1 MLKFTSFCANH
12 EESFLTKPHA
22 SNKVSTP
29 LPIQHVNYMS
39 YEDIPILVVDDAK
52 FSSAIIAKALRSG
65 GFSNVRF
72 TNNPLQALRSLEKRP
87 AQILIADWLMPSMD
101 GLELTRRVKKLDE
114 ATGHFTYV
122 MLLTARD
129 DFDAMTRAFDEGVD
143 DFLNK
148 ANLRAQLLPRVIAA
162 QRLAGVQNELLRTN
176 KLLRKKIRELQTT
189 DLVDPVT
196 GLGNLKFTLERI
208 SDTIKHAETRG
219 GAACILLVGINNL
232 SVIEE
237 QYEESIIDELMS
249 GIGAKVRQ
257 LVRPLDVVT
266 RPEANMFAV
275 ITVQPDVENCTSQS
289 FRRIFD
295 NLYMHSFKTS
305 DGYIPVVVG
314 VSICAADA
322 ETGFPKPKI
331 FMRHAYDGLTRSFDT
346 GLITIAPLDA
356 PSTQLS

>member
-1 MLKFTSFCANH
+1 KAIGTAGDFSLIVVDATSNDGPATEDQVTFTS
-12 EESFLTKPHA
+12 SFTGPNDKEYTIKVDRVLHRGPHHTFLGGVGTNFVHHGRTGIGFKMMPQLFAYVAFWGVAELSIDGEVVA
-22 SNKVSTP
+22 SNRFIHAMLT
-29 LPIQHVNYMS
+29 
-39 YEDIPILVVDDAK
+39 D
-52 FSSAIIAKALRSG
+52 
-65 GFSNVRF
+65 NVR
-72 TNNPLQALRSLEKRP
+72 E
-87 AQILIADWLMPSMD
+87 
-101 GLELTRRVKKLDE
+101 
-114 ATGHFTYV
+114 TGYR
-122 MLLTARD
+122 L
-129 DFDAMTRAFDEGVD
+129 AFDEGVD

-176 KLLRKKIRELQTT
+176 KLLRKKIRDLQTT

-275 ITVQPDVENCTSQS
+275 ITVQPNVENCTSQS

-322 ETGFPKPKI
+322 ETGFPQPKL
-331 FMRHAYDGLTRSFDT
+331 FMRNAYDGLTRSFDT